1 MQLHPLAGSHDRQA
15 FDCGR
20 QELNNW
26 LRQVARQHQDKGL
39 SKTFVATREEAPTR
53 ICGYFALT
61 LAELE
66 NRHLPEASRKKL
78 PRRIPGVRLG
88 RLAVDGEYQGKG
100 LGELLLV
107 DALTR
112 AQRIYIEGGGIGLF
126 VDAIDERAAGYYRRF
141 GFAASPDNPMLL
153 FLPAVVIG
161 KCGGSP

>member
-1 MQLHPLAGSHDRQA
+1 MRVHPLTGSHDRQG

-20 QELNNW
+20 QELNDW

-39 SKTFVATREEAPTR
+39 SKTFVATFEEEPAR
-53 ICGYFALT
+53 ICAYYALT

-66 NRHLPEASRKKL
+66 NRHLPDAWRKKL

-88 RLAVDGEYQGKG
+88 RLAVGKHYQGKG

-112 AQRIYIEGGGIGLF
+112 AQRIYAEAGGIGLF
-126 VDAIDERAAGYYRRF
+126 VDALDEQAAGYYRRF
-141 GFAASPDNPMLL
+141 GFTASPDNPLLL
-153 FLPAVVIG
+153 FLPAQVIG
-161 KCGGSP
+161 

>member
-1 MQLHPLAGSHDRQA
+1 MMQVRPLAGDHDRQE

-20 QELNNW
+20 RELNDW

-39 SKTFVATREEAPTR
+39 SKTFVAVREEAPTR
-53 ICGYFALT
+53 ICGYYALT

-66 NRHLPEASRKKL
+66 NRHLPEAWRKKL

-88 RLAVDGEYQGKG
+88 RLAVDRQHQGKG

-112 AQRIYIEGGGIGLF
+112 ARRIYTEAGGIGLF
-126 VDAIDERAAGYYRRF
+126 VDALDREAAGYYLNF
-141 GFAASPDNPMLL
+141 GFDASPDNPLLL
-153 FLPAVVIG
+153 FLSAKVTE
-161 KCGGSP
+161 